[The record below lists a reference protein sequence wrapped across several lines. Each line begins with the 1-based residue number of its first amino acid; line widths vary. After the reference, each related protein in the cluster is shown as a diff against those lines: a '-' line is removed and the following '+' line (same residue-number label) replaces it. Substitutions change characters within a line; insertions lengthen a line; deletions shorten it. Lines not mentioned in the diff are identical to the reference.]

1 VKILSLRFENINSL
15 KGAWKIDFS
24 QAPFA
29 DSGLFAIT
37 GPTGAGKTTILDAI
51 CLALYHQTPRLTVSD
66 KQNQL
71 MTRHMPN
78 CLAEVEFE
86 VKGKAYRAF
95 WSQRR
100 AKNSIEGN
108 LQKPIAELAEISCL
122 PEQEDQILATKVS
135 QVRSEIARLTGLDFS
150 RFTKSMMLSQGQF
163 AAFLNAPANER
174 AELLEELTGTEIYG
188 QVSQQVYQNHKNASD
203 ELKLTQAT
211 SQGVTLLS
219 EEDENDLIAQLEHIV
234 INEQQLATSVKLWQ
248 KTHHWQQKRLE
259 NEKKTKHDEQALLQI
274 AEKELQAKDDLDKL
288 ALSIPAEK
296 LRVVFEPQANK
307 KLQQTSLITSSDQL
321 SITCKEAEQQT
332 QVAQQYVQQSTQK
345 QVEQQSIAEQTE
357 NLLIE
362 QIIPLDN
369 QIMHLSQQVN
379 EGKSNLEHLISAKN
393 LSTQNCENLIARQE
407 QCHKQNS
414 DNELFISQN
423 TALKTLPEKLPL
435 WQNQYQQ
442 LNVIVEEIQESIA
455 EQASLSKQQENL
467 LLQQGQQQKILV
479 QQEKLNQDLSDK
491 FSQFQQIKQTILAK
505 ASVSDEQALQIKVNQ
520 SQAQTPLRIQA
531 LESARRFNLLSAE
544 LTKGQE
550 FVVVQ
555 TQEYN
560 EVSTQIIKLRE
571 QYRTLKVN
579 RDDIE
584 VILEQQKLILSLS
597 AHRENL
603 QEEQACPLCGATE
616 HPAIAEYIQL
626 DSGNDLSK
634 PSEHQLR
641 FQLLNQELQQLE
653 QQGKTLAATQVRL
666 KTETD
671 VAEKSQ
677 HDKSVEQ
684 QQLSEQWPTQIQ
696 QLNLTCQ
703 LADLDIIESFVQQ
716 CGQELDHLLLINS
729 ELQNVE
735 HNLQQ
740 CQQQLMSAEQQK
752 SQQQNQLQILTNDH
766 ANIQLSLHQLS
777 ERSLQKEQAK
787 VGLFNTFKTDI
798 NAFERLIFQY
808 KTDIEH
814 AELFIDNGEI
824 LPNNSV
830 FSTWVSE
837 KNTLINKYNIA
848 LEQSEKSLQT
858 LTDLK
863 QQLAI
868 AQTSD
873 KQLSEENINFNEKQ
887 SALVADFQ
895 LAQQQRFALFTDKD
909 IKQVRSDLALIRKE
923 LDEDIALKQKNFQE
937 SMQHQQ
943 HQQGLL
949 ASAQQQL
956 VEVSAEY
963 EKLAKSWQE
972 ALLNSD
978 FSNEECFI
986 NALLSPEKQQQTQH
1000 LFDSI
1005 QTEKQRI
1012 HILLEQHQEQL
1023 AQLDLEK
1030 EVLKQAGIVDFTIEI
1045 IEEKLASVNEELKQ
1059 IQIKQ
1064 GQLSQTLRQNESQR
1078 EQQKSL
1084 LELIAQQQI
1093 NVDDLAHLSGLI
1105 GSADGAKFRKFAQG
1119 LTLAHLVYLAN
1130 QQLERLHA
1138 RYQLQCQQSEA
1149 LTLEVLDTWQADS
1162 VRDTKTLSGGES
1174 FLVSLALALALSD
1187 LVSAKTSIDSLFLD
1201 EGFGTLDNDTLE
1213 IALDALDS
1221 LNASGKMIGV
1231 ISHVDTLKDRIP
1243 VQIKVNKRS
1252 GLGVSEL
1259 EGQFKFRVRNKSI

>member
-71 MTRHMPN
+71 MTRHTAN

-86 VKGKAYRAF
+86 VKGQAYRAF

-108 LQKPIAELAEISCL
+108 LQKPIAELAQISDSA
-122 PEQEDQILATKVS
+122 EQEDQILATKVS
-135 QVRSEIARLTGLDFS
+135 LVRSEIARLTGLDFS

-203 ELKLTQAT
+203 ELKLAQAK

-219 EEDENDLIAQLEHIV
+219 KDEENALTTQLEHIV
-234 INEQQLATSVKLWQ
+234 VNEQQLTTSVKLWQ
-248 KTHHWQQKRLE
+248 KTQHWQNRSLE
-259 NEKKTKHDEQALLQI
+259 NQQKINYDEQQLLQI
-274 AEKELQAKDDLDKL
+274 ADREHQAKDDLDKL

-296 LRVVFEPQANK
+296 LRVLFESQANK
-307 KLQQTSLITSSDQL
+307 KLQQSSLITSTDQL
-321 SITCKEAEQQT
+321 SLTCKEAEQQT
-332 QVAQQYVQQSTQK
+332 HLAQQDVNQSTQI
-345 QVEQQSIAEQTE
+345 QVDQQGIAEQTE

-362 QIIPLDN
+362 KVIPLDN
-369 QIMHLSQQVN
+369 QIKHLSQQVN
-379 EGKSNLEHLISAKN
+379 EGKSKLEQLVSTKS
-393 LSTQNCENLIARQE
+393 LSKQNCEKLIVEHE
-407 QCHKQNS
+407 QSQKQNS

-442 LNVIVEEIQESIA
+442 LNVVVDELQQNEA
-455 EQASLSKQQENL
+455 EQANLTKQHGSL
-467 LLQQGQQQKILV
+467 LLQQSNQEQKLV
-479 QQEKLNQDLSDK
+479 QQDKFSQDLSDK
-491 FSQFQQIKQTILAK
+491 LSQLQRTKQTILAK
-505 ASVSDEQALQIKVNQ
+505 VNVDDEQALQVKVNQ

-531 LESARRFNLLSAE
+531 LESARRFNFLTGE
-544 LTKGQE
+544 LTQE
-550 FVVVQ
+550 KQ
-555 TQEYN
+555 LAALKNQEYN
-560 EVSTQIIKLRE
+560 QVSTQIIKLRE
-571 QYRTLKVN
+571 QYRAVKVN
-579 RDDIE
+579 RDDVE

-603 QEEQACPLCGATE
+603 QEEQACPLCGATD
-616 HPAIAEYIQL
+616 HPAIAEYSLL
-626 DSGNDLSK
+626 DNGSDHVK
-634 PSEHQLR
+634 PSEHQQR
-641 FQLLNQELQQLE
+641 FQQLNQELQQLE
-653 QQGKTLAATQVRL
+653 QQGKTLAATQARL
-666 KTETD
+666 KAEID

-677 HDKSVEQ
+677 QNKSVEQ
-684 QQLSEQWPTQIQ
+684 QQLAEQWLTQIQ
-696 QLNLTCQ
+696 PLNLTCPI
-703 LADLDIIESFVQQ
+703 ADLDIIESFVEQ
-716 CGQELDHLLLINS
+716 CGQELDNLLLINS
-729 ELQNVE
+729 ELQNIV
-735 HNLQQ
+735 HSVQQ

-752 SQQQNQLQILTNDH
+752 SQQQNQLQIITNDQ
-766 ANIQLSLHQLS
+766 ANIQVRSQQLIES
-777 ERSLQKEQAK
+777 SLQKEQTK
-787 VGLFNTFKTDI
+787 VALFNTFKTDI
-798 NAFERLIFQY
+798 NVLENLIS
-808 KTDIEH
+808 KNGTDNEH
-814 AELFIDNGEI
+814 AGLFIDNGII
-824 LPNNSV
+824 LPSHNA

-837 KNTLINKYNIA
+837 KNTQISKYNTA
-848 LEQSEKSLQT
+848 LDQNEQSLQR

-873 KQLSEENINFNEKQ
+873 KQLSEEQVSFAQQLNVLVE
-887 SALVADFQ
+887 ALQ

-909 IKQVRSDLALIRKE
+909 INQVRAEFAAKRKV
-923 LDEDIALKQKNFQE
+923 LDEEIAKKQRSFQQ

-956 VEVSAEY
+956 IQVIAEY
-963 EKLAKSWQE
+963 EKSALAWQE
-972 ALLNSD
+972 TIQKSD
-978 FSNEECFI
+978 FSSEESFI
-986 NALLSPEKQQQTQH
+986 NALLSPEKQQQTQQ

-1005 QTEKQRI
+1005 HTEKQRT
-1012 HILLEQHQEQL
+1012 HVLLEQHKVQQS
-1023 AQLDLEK
+1023 QLDLEQN
-1030 EVLKQAGIVDFTIEI
+1030 ELNQAGITDFDFDI
-1045 IEEKLASVNEELKQ
+1045 IEEKLSCVNEELKQ

-1064 GQLSQTLRQNESQR
+1064 GQLSQTLKQNESQR

-1243 VQIKVNKRS
+1243 VQIKVKKRS

-1259 EGQFKFRVRNKSI
+1259 EGQFKFETSE

>member
-1 VKILSLRFENINSL
+1 MKILSLRFENINSL

-24 QAPFA
+24 QAPFT

-71 MTRHMPN
+71 MTRHTAN

-108 LQKPIAELAEISCL
+108 LQKPIAELAQIRCSA
-122 PEQEDQILATKVS
+122 EQEDQILATKVS

-163 AAFLNAPANER
+163 AAFLKAPANER

-203 ELKLTQAT
+203 ELKLTQAK

-219 EEDENDLIAQLEHIV
+219 TEEEDNLRAQLEQV
-234 INEQQLATSVKLWQ
+234 IANEQQLTVSVKLWQ
-248 KTHHWQQKRLE
+248 RTQHWQQKSLE
-259 NEKKTKHDEQALLQI
+259 NKKKIKHDEQQLLQI
-274 AEKELQAKDDLDKL
+274 ADKEHQAKDDLEKL

-296 LRVVFEPQANK
+296 LRVLFEPQADK
-307 KLQQTSLITSSDQL
+307 KLQQSSLITSTDQL
-321 SITCKEAEQQT
+321 SVTCKEAEHQT
-332 QVAQQYVQQSTQK
+332 LGAQQAVNQATQK
-345 QVEQQSIAEQTE
+345 QAEQQSITEQTE
-357 NLLIE
+357 NLLNE
-362 QIIPLDN
+362 KVIPLDN
-369 QIMHLSQQVN
+369 QIKHLSQQVN
-379 EGKSNLEHLISAKN
+379 EGKSKLEHLTSAKSLAN
-393 LSTQNCENLIARQE
+393 QNCEKLIIGQE
-407 QCHKQNS
+407 QCQKQNN
-414 DNELFISQN
+414 DNEHFIRQN
-423 TALKTLPEKLPL
+423 AELKTLPEKLPL

-442 LNVIVEEIQESIA
+442 LHLIVEEIQQSAA
-455 EQASLSKQQENL
+455 EQASLTKQQESL
-467 LLQQGQQQKILV
+467 LLQQSNQQQKLLQQDKLSQELSEQFVQV
-479 QQEKLNQDLSDK
+479 QQEK
-491 FSQFQQIKQTILAK
+491 QTMLTK
-505 ASVSDEQALQIKVNQ
+505 ASVSDEQALQRKLNQ
-520 SQAQTPLRIQA
+520 SQTQTPLRLQA
-531 LESARRFNLLSAE
+531 LESARRFNFLTVE
-544 LTKGQE
+544 LTQAQQLTTLKNK
-550 FVVVQ
+550 
-555 TQEYN
+555 EYN
-560 EVSTQIIKLRE
+560 EVSTQITKLRE
-571 QYRTLKVN
+571 QYRAVKVN
-579 RDDIE
+579 RDDVE
-584 VILEQQKLILSLS
+584 VILDQQKLILSLS
-597 AHRENL
+597 THRKNL
-603 QEEQACPLCGATE
+603 QEEQACPLCGATD
-616 HPAIAEYIQL
+616 HPAIAEYTQL
-626 DSGNDLSK
+626 DNGSDHSK
-634 PSEHQLR
+634 PSEHQQR
-641 FQLLNQELQQLE
+641 FQQLTQELQQLE
-653 QQGKTLAATQVRL
+653 QQGKTLAVTQARL
-666 KTETD
+666 KAETD
-671 VAEKSQ
+671 VEEKVKQ
-677 HDKSVEQ
+677 DKSAEQ
-684 QQLSEQWPTQIQ
+684 QHLIEQWPSQIQ

-716 CGQELDHLLLINS
+716 CGQELDKLLLINS
-729 ELQNVE
+729 ELQSLE

-740 CQQQLMSAEQQK
+740 CQQQLISAEQQN
-752 SQQQNQLQILTNDH
+752 SQQQNQLQILTNDQV
-766 ANIQLSLHQLS
+766 NIQQSLQLLS
-777 ERSLQKEQAK
+777 EKSSQKEQTK
-787 VGLFNTFKTDI
+787 VALFNTFKADIKAFESLIYQHETDI
-798 NAFERLIFQY
+798 LP
-808 KTDIEH
+808 TG
-814 AELFIDNGEI
+814 LFINNEHM
-824 LPNNSV
+824 LPKHSD
-830 FSTWVSE
+830 FSAWVSE
-837 KNTLINKYNIA
+837 KNNQINKYNTA
-848 LEQSEKSLQT
+848 LEQNEQSLNT
-858 LTDLK
+858 LTELK

-868 AQTSD
+868 AKTSQQ
-873 KQLSEENINFNEKQ
+873 QLNEELINLTEQQ
-887 SALVADFQ
+887 SVSLTDLQ
-895 LAQQQRFALFTDKD
+895 LAQQQRFTLFADKD
-909 IKQVRSDLALIRKE
+909 IKHVRAELATSRKMF
-923 LDEDIALKQKNFQE
+923 DEEITKKQNCFQQN
-937 SMQHQQ
+937 MQNQQ

-956 VEVSAEY
+956 KQVSAEY
-963 EKLAKSWQE
+963 EKSTLSWQK
-972 ALLNSD
+972 ALLDSE
-978 FSNEECFI
+978 FSSEEHFI
-986 NALLSPEKQQQTQH
+986 NALLSPEKQQQTQQ

-1005 QTEKQRI
+1005 HTEKQRT
-1012 HILLEQHQEQL
+1012 HVLLEQYQEQQVQL
-1023 AQLDLEK
+1023 ALEQ
-1030 EVLKQAGIVDFTIEI
+1030 EELNQAGITDFNIDI
-1045 IEEKLASVNEELKQ
+1045 IEEKLSDVNEDLKQ

-1064 GQLSQTLRQNESQR
+1064 GQLSQTLTQNESQR

-1084 LELIAQQQI
+1084 LDLIAQQQI
-1093 NVDDLAHLSGLI
+1093 NVDDLAHLTGLI

-1243 VQIKVNKRS
+1243 VQIKVKKRS

-1259 EGQFKFRVRNKSI
+1259 EGQFKFRANE

>member
-15 KGAWKIDFS
+15 QGAWKIDFS

-71 MTRHMPN
+71 MTRHTAN

-100 AKNSIEGN
+100 AKNSLNGN
-108 LQKPIAELAEISCL
+108 LQKPIAELAEISSS

-203 ELKLTQAT
+203 ELKLAQAK

-219 EEDENDLIAQLEHIV
+219 IDEVNDLTSQLEHIV
-234 INEQQLATSVKLWQ
+234 VNEQQLTTSVKLWQ
-248 KTHHWQQKRLE
+248 KAQHWQQKSLD
-259 NEKKTKHDEQALLQI
+259 NKQKIQHDEQQLLQI
-274 AEKELQAKDDLDKL
+274 ANKEHHAKDDLDKL

-296 LRVVFEPQANK
+296 LRILFEPQANN
-307 KLQQTSLITSSDQL
+307 KLQQSSLMTSTDQL

-332 QVAQQYVQQSTQK
+332 QVAQQDVQQSTQK
-345 QVEQQSIAEQTE
+345 QEEQQGVAEQTE
-357 NLLIE
+357 NLLNE
-362 QIIPLDN
+362 KVIPLDN
-369 QIMHLSQQVN
+369 QIKHLSQQVN
-379 EGKSNLEHLISAKN
+379 EGERKLKNLATAKNISA
-393 LSTQNCENLIARQE
+393 QNCEKLIVGRE
-407 QCHKQNS
+407 QCQKENS
-414 DNELFISQN
+414 DNERFINQN
-423 TALKTLPEKLPL
+423 IVLKTLPEKLPL

-442 LNVIVEEIQESIA
+442 LNVIVEELQQGIA
-455 EQASLSKQQENL
+455 EQTSLTK
-467 LLQQGQQQKILV
+467 
-479 QQEKLNQDLSDK
+479 QQEKLLLEQTNQQEMLVQQDKLSRDLSDK
-491 FSQFQQIKQTILAK
+491 FAQFQQTKQTILAK
-505 ASVSDEQALQIKVNQ
+505 ANASDEQALQVKVNQ
-520 SQAQTPLRIQA
+520 SQAQTPLRLQI
-531 LESARRFNLLSAE
+531 LESARRFNLLSSE
-544 LTKGQE
+544 LTQE
-550 FVVVQ
+550 KQHTALQ

-571 QYRTLKVN
+571 HYRAVKVN
-579 RDDIE
+579 RDDVE

-603 QEEQACPLCGATE
+603 QEEQACPLCGATD
-616 HPAIAEYIQL
+616 HPAIVEYTQL
-626 DSGNDLSK
+626 DNGSDHSK
-634 PSEHQLR
+634 PSEHQQR
-641 FQLLNQELQQLE
+641 CQQLTQELQQLE
-653 QQGKTLAATQVRL
+653 QQGKTLASTQARL
-666 KTETD
+666 KAETD
-671 VAEKSQ
+671 VAKKSQ
-677 HDKSVEQ
+677 QDKSAEQ
-684 QQLSEQWPTQIQ
+684 QQLAEQWPSRVQP
-696 QLNLTCQ
+696 LSLTCQ
-703 LADLDIIESFVQQ
+703 IADLDIIESFVQK
-716 CGQELDHLLLINS
+716 CGQELDNLLLINS
-729 ELQNVE
+729 ELQTIVHNV
-735 HNLQQ
+735 QK

-752 SQQQNQLQILTNDH
+752 SQQQNQLQILTNDQT
-766 ANIQLSLHQLS
+766 NIQLRSKQLI
-777 ERSLQKEQAK
+777 EISLQKEQTK
-787 VGLFNTFKTDI
+787 VALFNTFKADI
-798 NAFERLIFQY
+798 IALESLIFQPE
-808 KTDIEH
+808 TENEH
-814 AELFIDNGEI
+814 TGLFIDNSAM
-824 LPNNSV
+824 LPNYNV

-837 KNTLINKYNIA
+837 KSSQINKYNLA
-848 LEQSEKSLQT
+848 LEQSEKTLQR
-858 LTDLK
+858 LIDLK

-868 AQTSD
+868 AQNND
-873 KQLSEENINFNEKQ
+873 KQLNEEQVNFVQQQNV
-887 SALVADFQ
+887 LVAELQ
-895 LAQQQRFALFTDKD
+895 LAQQQRFELFTDKD
-909 IKQVRSDLALIRKE
+909 INQVRAEFAANRKI
-923 LDEDIALKQKNFQE
+923 LDEKIAKKQNSFQQ

-956 VEVSAEY
+956 IQVSAEY
-963 EKLAKSWQE
+963 EKSVLTWQE
-972 ALLNSD
+972 ALLNSE
-978 FSNEECFI
+978 FASEESFI
-986 NALLSPEKQQQTQH
+986 NALLSPEKQQQTQQ

-1005 QTEKQRI
+1005 RTEKQRT
-1012 HILLEQHQEQL
+1012 HVLLEQHKEQQT
-1023 AQLDLEK
+1023 QLDLEK
-1030 EVLKQAGIVDFTIEI
+1030 EALNQAGISDFELDI
-1045 IEEKLASVNEELKQ
+1045 IEEKLSCVNEELKQ

-1064 GQLSQTLRQNESQR
+1064 GQLSQTLKQNESQR
-1078 EQQKSL
+1078 EQQNSL
-1084 LELIAQQQI
+1084 LELITQQQI

-1243 VQIKVNKRS
+1243 VQIKVKKRS

-1259 EGQFKFRVRNKSI
+1259 AGQFKLSASV

>member
-71 MTRHMPN
+71 MTRHTAN

-108 LQKPIAELAEISCL
+108 LQKPIAELAEISSSG
-122 PEQEDQILATKVS
+122 EQDDQILATKVS
-135 QVRSEIARLTGLDFS
+135 EVRIEIARLTGLDFS
-150 RFTKSMMLSQGQF
+150 RFTKSMMLSQGEF
-163 AAFLNAPANER
+163 AAFLNARSNER

-188 QVSQQVYQNHKNASD
+188 QVSQQVYKNHKNASD
-203 ELKLTQAT
+203 ELKLAQAKR
-211 SQGVTLLS
+211 QGVTLLS
-219 EEDENDLIAQLEHIV
+219 TEEENDLTAQLEHIV
-234 INEQQLATSVKLWQ
+234 VNEQQLTTSVKLWQ
-248 KTHHWQQKRLE
+248 KTLHWQQKSLE
-259 NEKKTKHDEQALLQI
+259 NKQKLKHDEQQLLQI
-274 AEKELQAKDDLDKL
+274 ADKEHQAKDDLDKL

-296 LRVVFEPQANK
+296 LRVLFEPQANK
-307 KLQQTSLITSSDQL
+307 KLQQSSLITSTDQL
-321 SITCKEAEQQT
+321 SVTCKEAEQQT
-332 QVAQQYVQQSTQK
+332 QATQQDVNQSTQI
-345 QVEQQSIAEQTE
+345 QVEQQAVAEQTE

-362 QIIPLDN
+362 KIIPLDN
-369 QIMHLSQQVN
+369 QIKHLSQQVN
-379 EGKSNLEHLISAKN
+379 EGKSKLENLTSAK
-393 LSTQNCENLIARQE
+393 SFSKQNCENLIVGQE
-407 QCHKQNS
+407 QCQKQNS
-414 DNELFISQN
+414 DNERYISQN

-442 LNVIVEEIQESIA
+442 LNVIVEELQQSKA
-455 EQASLSKQQENL
+455 EQASLNNQQESL
-467 LLQQGQQQKILV
+467 LLQQTNQHQILIE
-479 QQEKLNQDLSDK
+479 QDKLSQNLTEQ
-491 FSQFQQIKQTILAK
+491 FAQFQQTKQTILAK
-505 ASVSDEQALQIKVNQ
+505 ANVTEEQALQRKVNQ
-520 SQAQTPLRIQA
+520 SQAQTPLRLQA
-531 LESARRFNLLSAE
+531 LEGARRFNFLSGE
-544 LTKGQE
+544 LSQAQQLTGIKSK
-550 FVVVQ
+550 
-555 TQEYN
+555 EYDD
-560 EVSTQIIKLRE
+560 VSTQITKLRE
-571 QYRTLKVN
+571 QYRAVKVN
-579 RDDIE
+579 RDDVE
-584 VILEQQKLILSLS
+584 VILDQQKLILSLS

-603 QEEQACPLCGATE
+603 QEEQACPLCGATD
-616 HPAIAEYIQL
+616 HPAIAEYTQL
-626 DSGNDLSK
+626 DNGSDNSK
-634 PSEHQLR
+634 SSEHQQR
-641 FQLLNQELQQLE
+641 FQQLNQELQQLE
-653 QQGKTLAATQVRL
+653 QQGKTLAATQARL
-666 KTETD
+666 KAETD

-677 HDKSVEQ
+677 QEKSGEQ
-684 QQLSEQWPTQIQ
+684 QQLAEQWPSQIQ
-696 QLNLTCQ
+696 PLNLTCQ
-703 LADLDIIESFVQQ
+703 IADLDIIEYFVQQ
-716 CGQELDHLLLINS
+716 CGQELDNLLVIYS
-729 ELQNVE
+729 ELQNIV

-752 SQQQNQLQILTNDH
+752 SKQQNQLQILTNDQ
-766 ANIQLSLHQLS
+766 ANIQLRSQQLI
-777 ERSLQKEQAK
+777 ENSLQKEQTK
-787 VGLFNTFKTDI
+787 VVLLNTFKTDI
-798 NAFERLIFQY
+798 NTLENLMSQLE
-808 KTDIEH
+808 TDNVH
-814 AELFIDNGEI
+814 AGLFIDNGEI
-824 LPNNSV
+824 LPNYNV
-830 FSTWVSE
+830 FSTWVGE
-837 KNTLINKYNIA
+837 KNTQINKYNMA
-848 LEQSEKSLQT
+848 LEESEQSLQR

-873 KQLSEENINFNEKQ
+873 KQLSEEQVSFSQQQNV
-887 SALVADFQ
+887 LVADLQ

-909 IKQVRSDLALIRKE
+909 INQVRAEFATKRKA
-923 LDEDIALKQKNFQE
+923 LDEEITKKQSSFQQ

-956 VEVSAEY
+956 IQVNEEY
-963 EKLAKSWQE
+963 EKSALVWQE

-978 FSNEECFI
+978 FSNEESFI

-1005 QTEKQRI
+1005 HTEKQRT
-1012 HILLEQHQEQL
+1012 HLLLEQHKEQQSQL
-1023 AQLDLEK
+1023 ALEQ
-1030 EVLKQAGIVDFTIEI
+1030 ETLNQAGIIDFDLDI
-1045 IEEKLASVNEELKQ
+1045 IEEKLSCVNEELKQ

-1064 GQLSQTLRQNESQR
+1064 GQLSQTLKQNESQR

-1138 RYQLQCQQSEA
+1138 RYQLQCQKSEA
-1149 LTLEVLDTWQADS
+1149 LTLEVVDTWQADS

-1243 VQIKVNKRS
+1243 VQIKVKKRS

-1259 EGQFKFRVRNKSI
+1259 EGQFKFSTSE